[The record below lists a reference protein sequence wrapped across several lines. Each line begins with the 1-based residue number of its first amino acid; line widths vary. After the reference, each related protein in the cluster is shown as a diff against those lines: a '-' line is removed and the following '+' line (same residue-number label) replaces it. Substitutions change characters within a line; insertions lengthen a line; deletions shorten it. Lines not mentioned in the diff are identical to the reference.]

1 MSIPSLFLTPYCR
14 TQQFSHSLWS
24 EDGVAIAVAGVI
36 HHHARSL
43 HQRITDGRPD
53 KGEAGL
59 FQPLTH
65 RFGLWGNRRDFA
77 AILEMIDFRH
87 PADER
92 PEEFHR
98 VFQRHPGLGV
108 APGGS
113 EFQAVADDP
122 GIEHQLVDLCIAH
135 LRHALHIEAEQ
146 NLAITLALLQD
157 GDPGQAGLEPFE
169 Q

>member
-1 MSIPSLFLTPYCR
+1 
-14 TQQFSHSLWS
+14 
-24 EDGVAIAVAGVI
+24 
-36 HHHARSL
+36 
-43 HQRITDGRPD
+43 
-53 KGEAGL
+53 
-59 FQPLTH
+59 
-65 RFGLWGNRRDFA
+65 
-77 AILEMIDFRH
+77 MIDFRY

-113 EFQAVADDP
+113 EFETVADDS
-122 GIEHQLVDLCIAH
+122 GIKHQLVDLCIAH
-135 LRHALHIEAEQ
+135 LRHALHIETEQ
-146 NLAITLALLQD
+146 YLAITLALLQD